1 MRYVKATCVF
11 LLVMTGTIVFDPA
24 RFIRIEE
31 VDQMAKSMPMKYRAQ
46 GDAVLERMKNQA
58 VPASIKAQL
67 KLFQQVHARYLVAAE
82 AVDEAHI
89 ARDSSLQLVAAADST
104 LDDSVELLAQKASG
118 AGLGTRQAPLSAFT
132 RHSVS
137 VLTELAYKKEADA
150 VIALVAK
157 IAKAAVPKEVKTA
170 ASACAKNARAVL
182 DQLRSLVKPQGSYDK
197 ALGARD
203 NILPDWTK
211 AYSRLKKFAAA
222 AWYDEPAT
230 FQSVFAPVD
239 AIQAPKARR
248 NKKPTAQMAKSRKKS
263 AATQARNSQLAQ
275 PSPS

>member
-1 MRYVKATCVF
+1 
-11 LLVMTGTIVFDPA
+11 
-24 RFIRIEE
+24 
-31 VDQMAKSMPMKYRAQ
+31 MAKSTPMKYRAQ
-46 GDAVLERMKNQA
+46 GDAVLERMKIQA

-67 KLFQQVHARYLVAAE
+67 KSFQQVHARYLVAAE
-82 AVDEAHI
+82 AVDEARI
-89 ARDSSLQLVAAADST
+89 GRDNALQLVATADMT

-118 AGLGTRQAPLSAFT
+118 AGLGSRQAPLRAFT
-132 RHSVS
+132 RRSVS
-137 VLTELAYKKEADA
+137 ALTQLAYKKEANE
-150 VIALVAK
+150 VIIVAAK
-157 IAKAAVPKEVKTA
+157 IAKASTPKEVKAA

-182 DQLRSLVKPQGSYDK
+182 DQLRTLVKPQGAYDK

-203 NILPDWTK
+203 EVLPDWTK

-248 NKKPTAQMAKSRKKS
+248 SKKSTTQTAESQRKS
-263 AATQARNSQLAQ
+263 AAATNAHQSA
-275 PSPS
+275 SPS